1 MAAVIA
7 GLVGRALEIYYWI
20 IIVEVIL
27 SWVPR
32 RHGEPRWLMA
42 VREFVDAVTEPYLG
56 LFRRF
61 IPVIG
66 AGGVGIDLSP
76 LVGLLVLGFLRPFL
90 VRLVFEIL
98 SLVLP

>member
-7 GLVGRALEIYYWI
+7 GLVGRALEVYYWI

-61 IPVIG
+61 IPVLG

-76 LVGLLVLGFLRPFL
+76 LVGLLVLGFLRPFI
-90 VRLVFEIL
+90 VELVFRIF